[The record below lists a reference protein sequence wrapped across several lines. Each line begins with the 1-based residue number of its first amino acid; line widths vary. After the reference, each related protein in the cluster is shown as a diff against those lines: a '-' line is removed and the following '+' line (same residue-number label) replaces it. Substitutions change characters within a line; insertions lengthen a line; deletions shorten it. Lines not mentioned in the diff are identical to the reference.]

1 MKISKTILLSVAL
14 LTLGT
19 TAITAN
25 TNVLAD
31 DSNSNVPATTY
42 EVTYNVV
49 DKDTNANL
57 YSFVRTQT
65 TQGYDYYH
73 AGKEITPS
81 VLSVLPK
88 GYYFDDYN
96 ENSATSVTLYY
107 KMRPAT
113 PDTTT
118 DTSTT
123 PEVKPENPS
132 TPGST
137 TDASTTPEVKPEN
150 PSTPG
155 STTDAS
161 TTPEVKPENPST
173 PGSTTDAS
181 TTPEVK
187 SENPSTPSSTTK
199 TDAASGTK
207 VDTSKV
213 SVAKTPKN
221 GKYTTNT
228 LPNTGEKG
236 SFIMPILG
244 FVSLVS
250 GFVYYKFK
258 TIKQ

>member
-161 TTPEVKPENPST
+161 TTPEVK
-173 PGSTTDAS
+173 
-181 TTPEVK
+181 

>member
-1 MKISKTILLSVAL
+1 MKISKTILLSAAL

-31 DSNSNVPATTY
+31 DSNSNVPAATY

-65 TQGYDYYH
+65 AQGYDYYH

-132 TPGST
+132 TQGST

-150 PSTPG
+150 PSTQ
-155 STTDAS
+155 
-161 TTPEVKPENPST
+161 
-173 PGSTTDAS
+173 GSTTDAS

-207 VDTSKV
+207 VDTSKT

>member
-1 MKISKTILLSVAL
+1 MKISKTILLSAAL

-31 DSNSNVPATTY
+31 DSNYNVPAATY

-65 TQGYDYYH
+65 AQGYDYYH

-137 TDASTTPEVKPEN
+137 TDASTTPEVK
-150 PSTPG
+150 
-155 STTDAS
+155 
-161 TTPEVKPENPST
+161 
-173 PGSTTDAS
+173 
-181 TTPEVK
+181 

-207 VDTSKV
+207 VDTSKT

-221 GKYTTNT
+221 EKYTTNT

>member
-1 MKISKTILLSVAL
+1 MKISKTILLSAAL

-65 TQGYDYYH
+65 AQGYDYYH

-88 GYYFDDYN
+88 GYYFADYN

-118 DTSTT
+118 DT
-123 PEVKPENPS
+123 P
-132 TPGST
+132 
-137 TDASTTPEVKPEN
+137 TTPEVKPEN

>member
-1 MKISKTILLSVAL
+1 MKISKTILLSAAL

-65 TQGYDYYH
+65 AQGYDYYH

-88 GYYFDDYN
+88 GYYFADYN

-118 DTSTT
+118 DT
-123 PEVKPENPS
+123 P
-132 TPGST
+132 
-137 TDASTTPEVKPEN
+137 
-150 PSTPG
+150 
-155 STTDAS
+155 

>member
-65 TQGYDYYH
+65 AQGYDYYH

-88 GYYFDDYN
+88 GYYFADYN

-118 DTSTT
+118 DT
-123 PEVKPENPS
+123 
-132 TPGST
+132 
-137 TDASTTPEVKPEN
+137 
-150 PSTPG
+150 
-155 STTDAS
+155 S

-236 SFIMPILG
+236 SFIMPVLG

>member
-1 MKISKTILLSVAL
+1 MKISKTILLSAAL

-31 DSNSNVPATTY
+31 DSNSNVPAATY

-65 TQGYDYYH
+65 AQGYDYYH

-137 TDASTTPEVKPEN
+137 TDASTTPEVK
-150 PSTPG
+150 
-155 STTDAS
+155 
-161 TTPEVKPENPST
+161 
-173 PGSTTDAS
+173 
-181 TTPEVK
+181 

-207 VDTSKV
+207 VDTSKT

-221 GKYTTNT
+221 EKYTTNT

>member
-65 TQGYDYYH
+65 AQGYDYYH

-88 GYYFDDYN
+88 GYYFADYN

-161 TTPEVKPENPST
+161 TTPEVK
-173 PGSTTDAS
+173 
-181 TTPEVK
+181 

-199 TDAASGTK
+199 TDVASGTK

>member
-1 MKISKTILLSVAL
+1 MKISKTILLSAAL

-31 DSNSNVPATTY
+31 DSNSNVPAATY

-65 TQGYDYYH
+65 AQGYDYYH

-150 PSTPG
+150 PSTP
-155 STTDAS
+155 
-161 TTPEVKPENPST
+161 
-173 PGSTTDAS
+173 
-181 TTPEVK
+181 
-187 SENPSTPSSTTK
+187 SSTTK

-207 VDTSKV
+207 VDTSKT

-221 GKYTTNT
+221 EKYTTNT

>member
-65 TQGYDYYH
+65 AQGYDYYH

-88 GYYFDDYN
+88 GYYFADYN

-118 DTSTT
+118 DT
-123 PEVKPENPS
+123 
-132 TPGST
+132 
-137 TDASTTPEVKPEN
+137 STTPEVKPEN

-236 SFIMPILG
+236 SFIMPVLG

>member
-1 MKISKTILLSVAL
+1 MKISKTILLSAAL

-31 DSNSNVPATTY
+31 DSNSNVPAATY

-65 TQGYDYYH
+65 AQGYDYYH

-132 TPGST
+132 TQ
-137 TDASTTPEVKPEN
+137 
-150 PSTPG
+150 
-155 STTDAS
+155 
-161 TTPEVKPENPST
+161 
-173 PGSTTDAS
+173 GSTTDAS

-207 VDTSKV
+207 VDTSKT